1 MIRFQLGRVVAT
13 PGALSAL
20 EKAEQLPA
28 EFLNRHV
35 NGDWG
40 EVPEADKQENQRSV
54 EQGFRILSAY
64 TTSAGDRVWILTE
77 ADRSA
82 TILML
87 PEEY

>member
-1 MIRFQLGRVVAT
+1 VIRFPLGRVVAT
-13 PGALSAL
+13 PGALAAL

-28 EFLNRHV
+28 EFLDRHV

-40 EVPEADKQENQRSV
+40 EVPEADKQENELSV
-54 EQGFRILSAY
+54 EQGLRILSAY